1 MARKGGGTRGGGL
14 AESLCLCILLLLR
27 DVCSV
32 PVCVHVC
39 ACVWTCVGSVVCV
52 CACKW
57 LLYLPPGW
65 MLHCLPANAVACVI
79 SQRAPF
85 WGIKEIGGQLL
96 FGTRL
101 DSKWHPREKFQ
112 PLILATQEL
121 HWIKC
126 FLYFHNFYI
135 YMSFSILYSW
145 VIQDKQIELP
155 II

>member
-1 MARKGGGTRGGGL
+1 MARKVGGRWP
-14 AESLCLCILLLLR
+14 S
-27 DVCSV
+27 VCVFFYCCRMSAV
-32 PVCVHVC
+32 CTCVHVC
-39 ACVWTCVGSVVCV
+39 ECVYVHLCACV
-52 CACKW
+52 CANDFFTC
-57 LLYLPPGW
+57 LLGECFTAIQQ
-65 MLHCLPANAVACVI
+65 MLRPA
-79 SQRAPF
+79 SYQRSPF

-112 PLILATQEL
+112 PLILATQDL